1 MGADEGGAREATSPA
16 ITLLTP
22 EEAAKLL
29 RLSLSWLAKGLE
41 LDVLLEPGGRVT
53 AVEIHMSS
61 SHGVLDE
68 AGIAA
73 VRSLPPLPL
82 PEGLPRRPL
91 RIRLPLDFQL
101 R

>member
-1 MGADEGGAREATSPA
+1 MTSFSPGLILIFGAFLVPFLRGTARNIYMLALP
-16 ITLLTP
+16 LLGL
-22 EEAAKLL
+22 ASLL
-29 RLSLSWLAKGLE
+29 
-41 LDVLLEPGGRVT
+41 LLEPGGRVT
-53 AVEIHMSS
+53 AVEIHTSS

-73 VRSLPPLPL
+73 VRSLPPMPL